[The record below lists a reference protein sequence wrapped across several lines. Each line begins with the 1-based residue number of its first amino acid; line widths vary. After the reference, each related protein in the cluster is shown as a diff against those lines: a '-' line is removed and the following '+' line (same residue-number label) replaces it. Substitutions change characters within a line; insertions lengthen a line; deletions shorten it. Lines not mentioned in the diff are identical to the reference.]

1 MKFWWENNI
10 VNLKHL
16 KESRNL
22 RDFHERITTKVT
34 GEDDLDKFFDHFK
47 IQCQDLERLDLD
59 TFILT
64 AEDDPMV
71 SFKTVPIKT
80 IEKNK
85 KIKFLSTKTGGHLCW
100 F

>member
-1 MKFWWENNI
+1 MDLE
-10 VNLKHL
+10 HL

-47 IQCQDLERLDLD
+47 IQCKDLESLDLD
-59 TFILT
+59 TFVLT

-71 SFKTVPIKT
+71 SFKTIPIKT
-80 IEKNK
+80 I
-85 KIKFLSTKTGGHLCW
+85 
-100 F
+100 